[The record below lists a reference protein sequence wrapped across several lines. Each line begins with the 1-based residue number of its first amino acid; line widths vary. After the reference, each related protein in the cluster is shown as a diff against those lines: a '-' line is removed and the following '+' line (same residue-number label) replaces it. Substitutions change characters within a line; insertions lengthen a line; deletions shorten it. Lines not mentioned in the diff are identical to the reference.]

1 MIQKRSGSAAANLIL
16 GDATAGQASPGTSAT
31 ELLLE
36 VDDLRVEYRSSSGTV
51 HAVNGV
57 SFDVHAGETIGLVG
71 KSGCGKSATALALL
85 RLLPRHAGRV
95 VGGEVWFGGR
105 NLATLR
111 ESDLRAI
118 RGSEIAMIF
127 QDPLTSLNP
136 VLTIGT
142 QIAETLEI
150 HRGMRRREALERG
163 AELLALVG
171 IPDPGNRLS
180 AYPHEFS
187 GGMRQRV
194 MIAMALSCDPK
205 LLIADEPTTALDV
218 TVQAQILELLTR
230 LREEFGMGLV
240 LITHD
245 LGVVAGTVNRVAVMY
260 AGQIVEQ
267 GPVDTIFA
275 NPRHP
280 YTLGLLE
287 SLPRVDRPL
296 TDKLSPIEGLPPD
309 LLTVSAG
316 CPFRPRCPRAI
327 DQCAVD
333 PALEEVEPDH
343 HVACWVDVTGGNRHS
358 RAPRHP

>member
-1 MIQKRSGSAAANLIL
+1 VTDPVPGLATPIGSSAGEPLLQVRNL
-16 GDATAGQASPGTSAT
+16 S
-31 ELLLE
+31 
-36 VDDLRVEYRSSSGTV
+36 VEYQSSAGTV
-51 HAVNGV
+51 HAVNDV

-71 KSGCGKSATALALL
+71 ESGCGKSATVLALL

-105 NLATLR
+105 DLAALDESALR
-111 ESDLRAI
+111 SV
-118 RGSEIAMIF
+118 RGGEIAMIF

-142 QIAETLEI
+142 QIAEALEA
-150 HRGMRRREALERG
+150 HRGMGRRQALERA

-171 IPDPGNRLS
+171 IPDPTTRLA

-194 MIAMALSCDPK
+194 MIAIALSCGPK

-230 LREEFGMGLV
+230 LREELQMGLL

-245 LGVVAGTVNRVAVMY
+245 LGVVAGTVGRVNVMY
-260 AGQIVEQ
+260 AGQVVEQ

-275 NPRHP
+275 DTRHP

-296 TDKLSPIEGLPPD
+296 AGRLRPIEGVPPD
-309 LLTVSAG
+309 LSSISSG
-316 CPFRPRCPRAI
+316 CPFRPRCRMAI
-327 DQCAVD
+327 DRCAVD
-333 PALEEVEPDH
+333 PALESVDRDH
-343 HVACWVDVTGGNRHS
+343 QVACWVDVTGGSRHS
-358 RAPRHP
+358 RNPRRP